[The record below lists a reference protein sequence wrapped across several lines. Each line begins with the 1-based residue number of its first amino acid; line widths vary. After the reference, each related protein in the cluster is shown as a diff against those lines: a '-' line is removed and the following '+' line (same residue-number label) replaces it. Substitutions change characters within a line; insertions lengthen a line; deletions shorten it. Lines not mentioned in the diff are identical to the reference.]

1 MHGSPATD
9 RAAAALD
16 DFFGGRGEI
25 RGIPLLLPGTD
36 FQRRVWFSLSFI
48 HRGETVSYAGL
59 CRRVTGGVSAV
70 RAVASAVGD
79 NPVCIFLP
87 CHRVVGSN
95 GSLTGYAGGLGV
107 KAALLELEGGDA
119 AF

>member
-1 MHGSPATD
+1 MHGSPVTD

-16 DFFGGRGEI
+16 GFFGGGSEIGEV
-25 RGIPLLLPGTD
+25 PLLLPGTD

-48 HRGETVSYAGL
+48 RRGETVSYADL
-59 CRRVTGGVSAV
+59 CCRVTGGVSAV
-70 RAVASAVGD
+70 RAVAAAVGD

-87 CHRVVGSN
+87 CHRVIGSN
-95 GSLTGYAGGLGV
+95 GSLTGYAGGLGI
-107 KAALLELEGGDA
+107 KAALLDREGFNA